1 MGEKRYKN
9 LRLSSL
15 RTLHYD
21 DLSFRSLRKFPTAQ
35 DQSGDRTAEDAEVAE
50 TSLMKTRLT
59 PLRTLRLWGWR
70 HYGFLRSNVPE
81 RAASIKIEALNTVG

>member
-21 DLSFRSLRKFPTAQ
+21 DLSFHSLRNFRRHKIYPEI
-35 DQSGDRTAEDAEVAE
+35 SHRGAENAEVAE
-50 TSLMKTRLT
+50 TSLIKTRLT
-59 PLRTLRLWGWR
+59 PLRTLGLWVAT
-70 HYGFLRSNVPE
+70 LRIPS
-81 RAASIKIEALNTVG
+81 S